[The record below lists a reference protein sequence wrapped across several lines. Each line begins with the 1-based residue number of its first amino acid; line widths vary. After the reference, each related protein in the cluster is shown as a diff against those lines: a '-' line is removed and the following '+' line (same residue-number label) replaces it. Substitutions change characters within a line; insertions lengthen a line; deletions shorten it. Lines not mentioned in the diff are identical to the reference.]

1 MGGVILIMTAICRT
15 AECEA
20 NGIPNV
26 YEQESGVDFVVHCGQ
41 CQHAIEDITATPK
54 E

>member
-1 MGGVILIMTAICRT
+1 MSEAILIITATCRT
-15 AECEA
+15 LGCDA

-26 YEQESGVDFVVHCGQ
+26 YEREDGIDFVVHCGQ
-41 CQHAIEDITATPK
+41 CQSVIEDVTATPK

>member
-1 MGGVILIMTAICRT
+1 MSEAISIITAICQT
-15 AECEA
+15 SGCVA

-26 YEQESGVDFVVHCGQ
+26 YEREDGIDFVVHCGQ
-41 CQHAIEDITATPK
+41 CQHVIEDVTATPK

>member
-1 MGGVILIMTAICRT
+1 MSEIVFIMTAICRT

-20 NGIPNV
+20 NGISNV

-41 CQHAIEDITATPK
+41 CQHAIEDITVRPK

>member
-1 MGGVILIMTAICRT
+1 MSEIVFIMTAICQT

-26 YEQESGVDFVVHCGQ
+26 YEQEDGIDFVVHCGQ
-41 CQHAIEDITATPK
+41 CQHVIEDVTATPK